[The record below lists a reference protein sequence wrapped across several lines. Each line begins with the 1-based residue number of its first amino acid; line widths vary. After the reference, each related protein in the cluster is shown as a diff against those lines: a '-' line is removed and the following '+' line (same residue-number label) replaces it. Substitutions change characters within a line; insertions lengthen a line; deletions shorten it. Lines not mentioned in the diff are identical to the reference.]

1 MKAYADTDIRYRD
14 KDGIWAVGTLAYDE
28 VVASEVIDS
37 EEELYGRNRYYSPM
51 FQVLARTGIA
61 IGLLTN
67 EFGSPKGQKISVQTG
82 LPPKYRTKDTPI
94 LKEILAEKY
103 EFGIQI
109 GNGPWQNFSFTLH
122 EATAI
127 RSINIRFYR

>member
-1 MKAYADTDIRYRD
+1 M
-14 KDGIWAVGTLAYDE
+14 
-28 VVASEVIDS
+28 DS

-122 EATAI
+122 EDDI
-127 RSINIRFYR
+127 YVMLQWHPDSLLNRCRSFLLIVLNLCRLKILLQRLFPLF